1 MTANSSGEPNSQ
13 LYLRPAGTSARSK
26 KNCSEQNKEP
36 RKGPLRY
43 PSLRQVIIRNC
54 SFSATFAARVS

>member
-13 LYLRPAGTSARSK
+13 LYLRPAGNLCRTK
-26 KNCSEQNKEP
+26 KKCGERNKEP
-36 RKGPLRY
+36 RKAPSAT